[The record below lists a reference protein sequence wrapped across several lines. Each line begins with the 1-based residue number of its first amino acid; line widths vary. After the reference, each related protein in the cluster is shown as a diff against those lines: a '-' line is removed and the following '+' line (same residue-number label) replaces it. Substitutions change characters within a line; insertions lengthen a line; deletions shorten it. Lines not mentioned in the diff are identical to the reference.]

1 MSGTHDSGQHAR
13 HEGRRV
19 DSAGLGLAVREY
31 GAPPDQP
38 GTEHVVLVH
47 GYPDS
52 QDMWGPVAGRLAGAG
67 MHVVTYDVRG
77 AGASDVPAKTEG
89 YRVELLVDDLV
100 AVLDATVP
108 EGERVHLVG
117 HDWGSVQ
124 LWEAVLS
131 EADDPRLRG
140 RIASFTSV
148 SGPAMDHLAYLSRHP
163 QGRTLKLLRQ
173 LGHSWYV
180 FAFQVPVLPELAWR
194 TAARPIG
201 ALAARMDRGGAGGF
215 WGPELADNAANGVNL
230 YRANLRRGTTPQSLA
245 RRTDVPVL
253 AVAPRKDPYLTG
265 VTVEDLDR
273 MCSDVRVVRP
283 DTGHWLP
290 RTDPDLLADLV
301 REHVRAH
308 A

>member
-1 MSGTHDSGQHAR
+1 MSGTHGAEQHAPQD
-13 HEGRRV
+13 GRRV
-19 DSAGLGLAVREY
+19 PSTGLSLAVREY
-31 GAPPDQP
+31 DAPPDQP

-47 GYPDS
+47 GFPDS
-52 QDMWGPVAGRLAGAG
+52 QDMWGPLARRLAGAG
-67 MHVVTYDVRG
+67 MHVITYDVRG
-77 AGASDVPAKTEG
+77 AGASDVPDRTED

-108 EGERVHLVG
+108 EGDRAHLVG

-140 RIASFTSV
+140 RIASFISV
-148 SGPAMDHLAYLSRHP
+148 SGPAIDHMAYLSRHP
-163 QGRTLKLLRQ
+163 QGRKLKLLKQ

-180 FAFQVPVLPELAWR
+180 FAFQVPRLPELAWR
-194 TAARPIG
+194 TLARPIG
-201 ALAARMDRGGAGGF
+201 TLAARLDRGGATGF

-230 YRANLRRGTTPQSLA
+230 YRANLRRGTRRDTV

-253 AVAPRKDPYLTG
+253 AVAPRRDPYLTA

-273 MCSDVRVVRP
+273 LCSDVRVVRP

-290 RTDPDLLADLV
+290 RTHPDLLFDLV

-308 A
+308 T

>member
-1 MSGTHDSGQHAR
+1 MAGTQDTGQHAPQG
-13 HEGRRV
+13 GRRV
-19 DSAGLGLAVREY
+19 PSTGLSLAVREY
-31 GAPPDQP
+31 GAPPDLP
-38 GTEHVVLVH
+38 DADHVVLVH
-47 GYPDS
+47 GYPDN
-52 QDMWGPVAGRLAGAG
+52 QDMWAPVAGRLAGAG

-77 AGASDVPAKTEG
+77 AGSSDVPTRTED

-108 EGERVHLVG
+108 GDARVHLVG

-148 SGPAMDHLAYLSRHP
+148 SGPALDHMSYLSRHP

-180 FAFQVPVLPELAWR
+180 FAFQVPLLPELAWR

-201 ALAARMDRGGAGGF
+201 ALGH
-215 WGPELADNAANGVNL
+215 WGPELADDATNGLNL
-230 YRANLRRGTTPQSLA
+230 YRANLRRGTA
-245 RRTDVPVL
+245 RDRDRRTDVPVV
-253 AVAPRKDPYLTG
+253 AVAPRRDPYLTG

-273 MCSDVRVVRP
+273 RCSDVRVVRP

-290 RTDPDLLADLV
+290 RTHPDLLADLV
-301 REHVRAH
+301 LEQVRAH

>member
-1 MSGTHDSGQHAR
+1 MAGTHDTGQHAP
-13 HEGRRV
+13 EGGRRV
-19 DSAGLGLAVREY
+19 ASAGVSLAVREY
-31 GAPPDQP
+31 GAPPDL
-38 GTEHVVLVH
+38 TDVEHVVLVH

-52 QDMWGPVAGRLAGAG
+52 QDMWTPVAGRLAGSG

-77 AGASDVPAKTEG
+77 AGASDVPARTED
-89 YRVELLVDDLV
+89 YRVGLLVDDLV

-108 EGERVHLVG
+108 EGDRVHLVG

-131 EADDPRLRG
+131 EADDPRLLG

-148 SGPAMDHLAYLSRHP
+148 SGPAMDHLSYLSRHP
-163 QGRTLKLLRQ
+163 KGRTLKLLRQ

-194 TAARPIG
+194 TAARPVG
-201 ALAARMDRGGAGGF
+201 ALAARMDRAGATMF
-215 WGPELADNAANGVNL
+215 WGPELAENAAHGVNL
-230 YRANLRRGTTPQSLA
+230 YRANLRRGTTRDRA

-253 AVAPRKDPYLTG
+253 TVAPLKDPYLTG
-265 VTVEDLDR
+265 VTVEDLDHL
-273 MCSDVRVVRP
+273 CSDVRVVRP

-290 RTDPDLLADLV
+290 RTHPDLLADLV